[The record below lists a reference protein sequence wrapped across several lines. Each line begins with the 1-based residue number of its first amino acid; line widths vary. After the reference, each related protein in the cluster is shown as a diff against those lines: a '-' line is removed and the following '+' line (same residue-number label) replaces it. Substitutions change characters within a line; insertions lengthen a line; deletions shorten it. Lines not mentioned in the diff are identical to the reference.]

1 MLTTGQ
7 TLHGQRKGHK
17 SAVTVAKCR
26 WTCSYQTSH
35 GSLTAAQLLRHVWLV
50 VTPMDCSPPG
60 SSVHGTFQ
68 AKNTGVSYHFLL
80 RGIFPA
86 EGLNL
91 YFCVS
96 CLFCMCRCI
105 LYHWTT
111 VGSPSTSEKVK
122 VLVIQ
127 SCLAPCNPTGYS
139 PPGSPIHGINS
150 PGRNTGVGSHFLL
163 QGIFLNQGLN
173 TCLLHIMHC
182 RQILYH
188 LSHQGRLYV
197 FIITKR
203 NTVWNCC
210 LSSLCSGH
218 PLNGDPWLLSG
229 NFFAYSSACLQ

>member
-1 MLTTGQ
+1 
-7 TLHGQRKGHK
+7 
-17 SAVTVAKCR
+17 
-26 WTCSYQTSH
+26 
-35 GSLTAAQLLRHVWLV
+35 
-50 VTPMDCSPPG
+50 MDCSPPG

-96 CLFCMCRCI
+96 CLFCICRCI

-127 SCLAPCNPTGYS
+127 SCLTPCNPMGYS

-173 TCLLHIMHC
+173 TCLLHITHC

-197 FIITKR
+197 FLITKH

-218 PLNGDPWLLSG
+218 PLNSDPWPLSG
-229 NFFAYSSACLQ
+229 NFFACSSAYLQQSLQIYAPFFGHGEFVQW